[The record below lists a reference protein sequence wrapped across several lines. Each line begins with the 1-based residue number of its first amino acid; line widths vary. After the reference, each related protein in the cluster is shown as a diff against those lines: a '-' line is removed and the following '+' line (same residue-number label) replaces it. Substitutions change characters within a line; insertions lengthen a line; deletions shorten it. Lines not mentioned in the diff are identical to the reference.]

1 VALSAL
7 RRLPPAPFG
16 FRFVVRAGG
25 GRGVSAFVSRERL
38 AERPGRPRL
47 VAVDATSL
55 LLLADCEARKQCQR
69 GIDDMCTTG
78 VCERLLAAKQ
88 HAHGRNEHAKHDNN
102 AQGEILAL
110 WQTGQ
115 GGGLCGN
122 ASGQKNMATRIAVE
136 SAGQQQAALH
146 RQSRTLVAG
155 SGVIAC
161 DDASLLE
168 CGLSIVRQLDGSS
181 MARGWDMLLSFCRR

>member
-1 VALSAL
+1 
-7 RRLPPAPFG
+7 
-16 FRFVVRAGG
+16 
-25 GRGVSAFVSRERL
+25 
-38 AERPGRPRL
+38 
-47 VAVDATSL
+47 
-55 LLLADCEARKQCQR
+55 
-69 GIDDMCTTG
+69 MCTTG

-88 HAHGRNEHAKHDNN
+88 HAHGRNEQAKHDNN

-115 GGGLCGN
+115 GGGLCGMRAAVTARAARISIESPSN
-122 ASGQKNMATRIAVE
+122 RLAQQK
-136 SAGQQQAALH
+136 AALH

-161 DDASLLE
+161 DGASLLE

-181 MARGWDMLLSFCRR
+181 MARGWDMLLSFCRRCVLVPGCCE